1 VWRFTPCWKN
11 SGANIG
17 IPALLLQ
24 ARRSIECDDAAFV
37 DDGNAVAQTLGFL
50 YVVRG
55 HVLHPAD
62 RIGPIAALE
71 ALYLTFTQLQQTGG
85 FAYAQPPACCLLNY
99 FSLVGTLSDSSSPSL
114 EGDKVS
120 LQLWGDII
128 LEHLHGSL
136 FPLPSRIFSARI
148 PTQDDASEV
157 VILLTR
163 PKRSALN

>member
-1 VWRFTPCWKN
+1 MRIVEALILAA
-11 SGANIG
+11 SQVQDQ
-17 IPALLLQ
+17 LLL
-24 ARRSIECDDAAFV
+24 
-37 DDGNAVAQTLGFL
+37 GNRQGPRHGASAIA
-50 YVVRG
+50 
-55 HVLHPAD
+55 VLHPAD
-62 RIGPIAALE
+62 RIGPIAAFE